1 MDWNLK
7 ITDMIGDM
15 PEHSTVIVNF
25 IAAIRQ
31 QLKNST
37 CYVYSDNIQY
47 HFKDN
52 QGNNRIIIPDASINC
67 RTKSRR
73 GNTFTDVPRFDWR
86 KKTVEVY
93 ELDYEG
99 KLPKYY
105 LQKTITE
112 ENKEELQLLHFPK
125 IKITFDELFEEI
137 D

>member
-1 MDWNLK
+1 METPLRMHPVLLW
-7 ITDMIGDM
+7 
-15 PEHSTVIVNF
+15 
-25 IAAIRQ
+25 
-31 QLKNST
+31 
-37 CYVYSDNIQY
+37 
-47 HFKDN
+47 
-52 QGNNRIIIPDASINC
+52 
-67 RTKSRR
+67 
-73 GNTFTDVPRFDWR
+73 RFVDWR
-86 KKTVEVY
+86 KKTVEMY